1 MPLGLQCSDIELQ
14 ILYFEYDGNLDL
26 HMDMLQGNTKLQ
38 VLSYKAQE
46 RVCKEVHEDWM
57 TWTLSANVE
66 PPQKLRNV

>member
-1 MPLGLQCSDIELQ
+1 MQ

-46 RVCKEVHEDWM
+46 RVYKEVHEDWM

>member
-1 MPLGLQCSDIELQ
+1 MPLGLRHSDIELQ

-46 RVCKEVHEDWM
+46 RVYKEVHEDWM